1 MLADRLDESLLLFKN
16 AYGWSTSD
24 MVYVSLKV
32 QTYAKAADSTKK
44 RPSSSPPAGTNRS
57 GDDAA
62 PPPSSSAPP
71 PPPDV
76 LRSLGRLTALD
87 RRVWDA
93 AVGAHEAY
101 VAAYPEAVFRQHL
114 AAFVAEKTAYR
125 VFCKAHREHQQC
137 REMQMDNMQWSFRAR
152 SWFKRNPGEPF
163 TMAAAEKVATSFKKN
178 PPASA
183 AAAKGGAGA

>member
-76 LRSLGRLTALD
+76 LRSLGRLTALQQLKLK
-87 RRVWDA
+87 A
-93 AVGAHEAY
+93 NSFTGSLPTQLGA
-101 VAAYPEAVFRQHL
+101 L
-114 AAFVAEKTAYR
+114 AAATLLTLDWNEELSGTLPTQLGSMLTLPFSEW
-125 VFCKAHREHQQC
+125 QSSP
-137 REMQMDNMQWSFRAR
+137 N
-152 SWFKRNPGEPF
+152 EPCCQ
-163 TMAAAEKVATSFKKN
+163 AAAGSGLLLTR
-178 PPASA
+178 
-183 AAAKGGAGA
+183 